1 MYNNEL
7 HHHGVKG
14 QRWGVRRY
22 QNYDGSVTTEGKHHA
37 ATKNPTERVRN
48 ESDLGTLRVI
58 LGKQRADK
66 IMEDPIARQNVKHV
80 KQVVPMA
87 VAAVLTGN
95 LGMIVGSGVTIYDG
109 IKANNRKGAKNQNG
123 RNIR

>member
-48 ESDLGTLRVI
+48 ESNLGTLRVI

-66 IMEDPIARQNVKHV
+66 IMKDPIARRNV
-80 KQVVPMA
+80 KQVEQVAPMA

-95 LGMIVGSGVTIYDG
+95 LGMIVGSGVTLYDRWD
-109 IKANNRKGAKNQNG
+109 KSK
-123 RNIR
+123 